1 MKQYTVEFMVRATIN
16 TSGHSD
22 EDDDNEFTNDL
33 ADYEIQA
40 MITMPDIIDVE
51 TIEERDLL

>member
-1 MKQYTVEFMVRATIN
+1 MKQYTVEFMVRAIIN
-16 TSGHSD
+16 TNGHSD

>member
-16 TSGHSD
+16 TKGHSD

-51 TIEERDLL
+51 TIAERDLL

>member
-16 TSGHSD
+16 TNGD
-22 EDDDNEFTNDL
+22 EDDDDEFTNDL

-51 TIEERDLL
+51 TIAERDLL

>member
-16 TSGHSD
+16 TNGHSD

>member
-1 MKQYTVEFMVRATIN
+1 MKQYTVEFMVRAIIN
-16 TSGHSD
+16 TKGHSD
-22 EDDDNEFTNDL
+22 EDDDNELTNDL

-51 TIEERDLL
+51 TIEYDSD

>member
-1 MKQYTVEFMVRATIN
+1 MKQYTVEFMVRAIN
-16 TSGHSD
+16 NTKGHSD
-22 EDDDNEFTNDL
+22 EDDDNELTNDL

-51 TIEERDLL
+51 TIEYDSD

>member
-1 MKQYTVEFMVRATIN
+1 MKQYTVEFMVRAIIN
-16 TSGHSD
+16 TKGHSD

-51 TIEERDLL
+51 TIEYDSD